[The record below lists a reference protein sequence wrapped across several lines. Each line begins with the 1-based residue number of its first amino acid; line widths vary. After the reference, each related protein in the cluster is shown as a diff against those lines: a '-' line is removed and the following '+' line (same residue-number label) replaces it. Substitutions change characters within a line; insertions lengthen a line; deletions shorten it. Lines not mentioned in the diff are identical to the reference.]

1 MVSNIEEYE
10 DKYRNSEMQR
20 ENKKFEKMYPNKFN
34 RVFALANKI
43 RNDIEED
50 RKINKQKFIGKF
62 NNINFLKFMSS

>member
-10 DKYRNSEMQR
+10 DKYRNSKMQK
-20 ENKKFEKMYPNKFN
+20 ENKQFEKLYPNKFN

-50 RKINKQKFIGKF
+50 RRQNKQKFAGKY